1 MPIVKCATTMQEHA
15 YHTSPDFVSA
25 ITIGGPAPDG
35 RALKLDGTTTTLHE
49 AIDDGQYTVLNF
61 GSCT

>member
-1 MPIVKCATTMQEHA
+1 MQEHA